1 MLKKMLIF
9 VSVVAFGTH
18 ADIIV
23 NLSGKISNVSG
34 QALANAIVSI
44 EKASLVTES
53 GSSGQYSFSTTIDV
67 KKKNVPMIKTDN
79 FTIKNGTL
87 LISNNYKGAYS
98 IGAFNLSGK
107 CIWKYIGETVISGN
121 MVVLPKTN
129 TPTLYKVNVSN
140 YSYVTLFYQKTPMTT
155 AS

>member
-1 MLKKMLIF
+1 MFKKLLMLI
-9 VSVVAFGTH
+9 SVAAFGIN

-34 QALANAIVSI
+34 QPLANAIVSL

-67 KKKNVPMIKTDN
+67 KKNIPMIKTDN

-87 LISNNYKGAYS
+87 VIGNNYKGAYS

-107 CIWKYIGETVISGN
+107 CIWKYQGE
-121 MVVLPKTN
+121 
-129 TPTLYKVNVSN
+129 
-140 YSYVTLFYQKTPMTT
+140 
-155 AS
+155 